1 MLPEGLALGF
11 GSVFM
16 EGLTRKT
23 SGNTDKSRLVGNLQ
37 VRIANFQLPEL
48 ISVSQELSLSV
59 KGFFVKKGDRT

>member
-1 MLPEGLALGF
+1 MLPEGLTLGF
-11 GSVFM
+11 SSVFM

-23 SGNTDKSRLVGNLQ
+23 SGNTDKNRLVGSLQ
-37 VRIANFQLPEL
+37 VRIANFRLPEL